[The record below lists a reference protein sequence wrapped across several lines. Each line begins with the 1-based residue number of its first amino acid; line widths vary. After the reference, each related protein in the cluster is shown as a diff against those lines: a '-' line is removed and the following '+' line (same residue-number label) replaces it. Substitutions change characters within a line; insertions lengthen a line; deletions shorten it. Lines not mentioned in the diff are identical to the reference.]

1 MNIYQFIIPA
11 KKQPSSPK
19 RGLKDEHLGEEY
31 SAINVQMLSPLLQ
44 LLFQLLFTLNVFIPC
59 HI

>member
-1 MNIYQFIIPA
+1 MTYILLMNIYLFILPA

-31 SAINVQMLSPLLQ
+31 SAINVQMLTNAGNP
-44 LLFQLLFTLNVFIPC
+44 
-59 HI
+59 